1 MTASNHPIVLIHGL
15 WMTPSSWDRFRGYYT
30 ERGHTVIAPPWPRI
44 SGSVE
49 EIRRDPSPL
58 VGLGVTEIV
67 DHYESLIGLLD
78 RPPIIM
84 GHSFGGLY
92 VQMLLDRGL
101 GAAGVA
107 IDGAAAKGV
116 LRVPLSQLRA
126 LAPVLVNPFNVRR
139 TVALSFRQF
148 RYGFANTMTEKE
160 ARDAYEREAIPA
172 PGRLVFQ
179 AGLANFNPRA
189 ATKVDYRNE
198 SRAPLLLIAGS
209 EDHTVPPA
217 VNKST
222 YRKYRH
228 TSAVTSFHE
237 FPGNSHLILA
247 QHGWEAVADY
257 ALSWSLEQV
266 EGGPAIAGPGTTM
279 AA

>member
-1 MTASNHPIVLIHGL
+1 MTASEHPIVLIHGL
-15 WMTPSSWDRFRGYYT
+15 WMTPSSWDPFRGYYT
-30 ERGHTVIAPPWPRI
+30 ERGHQVIAPPWPRI

-49 EIRRDPSPL
+49 DMRRDPSPL
-58 VGLGVTEIV
+58 NGLGVTEIV
-67 DHYESLIGLLD
+67 DHYEGLIRLLD

-101 GAAGVA
+101 GAVGVA

-139 TVALSFRQF
+139 TVALTFKQF
-148 RYGFANTMTEKE
+148 RYGFANTMTEAE
-160 ARDAYEREAIPA
+160 ARDAYEREAIPS
-172 PGRLVFQ
+172 PGRPVFQ
-179 AGLANFNPRA
+179 AGLANFNPWA

-198 SRAPLLLIAGS
+198 HRAPLLLIAGS

-217 VNKST
+217 VNKAT

-228 TSAVTSFHE
+228 TSAVTSFRE
-237 FPGNSHLILA
+237 FPGSSHLILA
-247 QHGWEAVADY
+247 QHGWEAVADF
-257 ALSWSLEQV
+257 ALSWSLEQI
-266 EGGPAIAGPGTTM
+266 EEPPAIAGPGTTM